1 MKPIAKFI
9 FPLIVAMFI
18 NNTTKAQTTDFYIT
32 WEGCTLTSE
41 SSSYEVTYNVLQ
53 YPGFTPIIN
62 PTPTA
67 NTGHSQIKGVDL
79 NPWNCNESTEKFY
92 YYIYA
97 SVVLK
102 DGSGQ
107 TYCSGTDFFGPLECE
122 ELFEGNYY
130 NVVME

>member
-1 MKPIAKFI
+1 MKPITKLL
-9 FPLIVAMFI
+9 LIVAFAFSI
-18 NNTTKAQTTDFYIT
+18 GITTKAQDFTIT

-41 SSSYEVTYNVLQ
+41 SSYYEVTYNVIQ
-53 YPGFTPIIN
+53 VPGFTPLYN
-62 PTPTA
+62 PSLTV
-67 NTGHSQIKGVDL
+67 NTGHAQNKEVDL
-79 NPWNCNESTEKFY
+79 SPWDCDESTEKFY

-107 TYCSGTDFFGPLECE
+107 IYCSGTDFFGPLECE
-122 ELFEGNYY
+122 KLFEGNYY